1 MEEWLRH
8 VIADIKEADLPQA
21 CQEVAEI
28 IGIEATI
35 KLAGH
40 FGGMR
45 LYFPRLGETLK
56 ARRDELIRREF
67 TGLNH
72 RDLARK
78 YGLSETWIREIVQAK
93 TVREKQLSL
102 FD

>member
-1 MEEWLRH
+1 MEQWMKQ
-8 VIADIKEADLPQA
+8 VISEIKEDDLPQA

-28 IGIEATI
+28 IGVEATI
-35 KLAGH
+35 KLTAH

-45 LYFPRLGETLK
+45 VYFPGLGEMLR
-56 ARRDELIRREF
+56 ARRDDLIRTEF

-93 TVREKQLSL
+93 ALRLQQPSL

>member
-1 MEEWLRH
+1 MEQWLKQ
-8 VIADIKEADLPQA
+8 VIPEIKAEDLPQA

-35 KLAGH
+35 KMSGH

-45 LYFPRLGETLK
+45 VYFPGLGEMLRTK
-56 ARRDELIRREF
+56 RDDLIRAEF

-78 YGLSETWIREIVQAK
+78 YGFSETWIREIVQAK
-93 TVREKQLSL
+93 RPGLQQPSL